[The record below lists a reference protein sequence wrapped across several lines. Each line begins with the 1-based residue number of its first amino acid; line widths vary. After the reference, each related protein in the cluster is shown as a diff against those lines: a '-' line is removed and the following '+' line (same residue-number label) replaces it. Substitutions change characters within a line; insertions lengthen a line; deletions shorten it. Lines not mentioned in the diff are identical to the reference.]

1 MLFNPTHKQLQG
13 KKRSDR
19 ETPIDSMALISAG
32 VSWSLL
38 VLLSGLH
45 LSRMLPAFLVS
56 LDFAVSLPQ
65 PEGDSEFVR
74 RLQAA
79 DSRLQMLSK
88 LVLRRRAFS
97 GASVDAGR
105 LTTALHSSCI
115 GKALSLGNRAGG
127 AGRAEPRTRV
137 HHTGGCGGWPCVLFC
152 WGGRCSAP
160 RRAAALTPG
169 RKGQPGRL
177 KCTSGVKLREGAAP

>member
-1 MLFNPTHKQLQG
+1 MP
-13 KKRSDR
+13 
-19 ETPIDSMALISAG
+19 
-32 VSWSLL
+32 
-38 VLLSGLH
+38 
-45 LSRMLPAFLVS
+45 
-56 LDFAVSLPQ
+56 SLPQ

-115 GKALSLGNRAGG
+115 GKALSLGNRAGERAG
-127 AGRAEPRTRV
+127 LSREHGCITQGVAAAGRAFCFV
-137 HHTGGCGGWPCVLFC
+137 GG
-152 WGGRCSAP
+152 
-160 RRAAALTPG
+160 AAAARPAAQRRLRQAG
-169 RKGQPGRL
+169 RASQ
-177 KCTSGVKLREGAAP
+177 GA